1 MTLLEK
7 IIRIDD
13 KEKVVSLKNEYGTF
27 WTGKVKFIFS
37 SVNTESLN
45 SDGIDIIFWQN
56 LSYLINLEKRERIF
70 KQD

>member
-7 IIRIDD
+7 IRRIKD

-37 SVNTESLN
+37 SINTESLN
-45 SDGIDIIFWQN
+45 SDGIDIIF
-56 LSYLINLEKRERIF
+56 
-70 KQD
+70 